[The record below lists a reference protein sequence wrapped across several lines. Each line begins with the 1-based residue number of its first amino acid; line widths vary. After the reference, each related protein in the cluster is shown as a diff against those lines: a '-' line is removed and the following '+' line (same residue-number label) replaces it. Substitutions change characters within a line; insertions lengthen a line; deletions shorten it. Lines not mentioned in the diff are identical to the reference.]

1 MQVEITWAMP
11 SLLDLYKSKPHQYVS
26 WIIGHEGKGSII
38 SYLRKKMWGI
48 DMLSGNSESGFEHS
62 SMYAL
67 MKITVLLT
75 DEGQEHFEEVLDA
88 IFSFINLL
96 RTEGPQKRIYDEIYK
111 IEENNFR

>member
-1 MQVEITWAMP
+1 
-11 SLLDLYKSKPHQYVS
+11 
-26 WIIGHEGKGSII
+26 
-38 SYLRKKMWGI
+38 MWGI
-48 DMLSGNSESGFEHS
+48 DMVSGNSESGFEHS

-75 DEGQEHFEEVLDA
+75 DEGQNQIEKVLDA

-96 RTEGPQKRIYDEIYK
+96 RREGPQERIYDEIYK